1 MEYKYEPIF
10 GDQSLFDGA
19 PEDVDM
25 IGYSGG
31 FYKNSKD
38 GPMYCCGCTFTTD
51 EYRNKGFIAMRRVIK
66 EPVISGDIDDL
77 IKDEFSEWWEKEG
90 CIVRSGVGDRE
101 ITCAFA
107 AFRKLMPEIL
117 AARGLKKTPV
127 WTKADQLAGR
137 LPEVSCR
144 VDFCHKLNT
153 NWRTGEI
160 KYIDN
165 QVAVIKADGIDRPF
179 VYEFDRVE
187 FKPIETPAEK
197 AQRERNEWAE
207 KASQFIDDE
216 LDCVNIVGEHVMR
229 RFYNALKSGELPMPK
244 KDGE

>member
-1 MEYKYEPIF
+1 MKYEMIF
-10 GDQSLFDGA
+10 GDERLFAGVRDGIVA
-19 PEDVDM
+19 LRFVN
-25 IGYSGG
+25 GSGG
-31 FYKNSKD
+31 KLLHCKEGQID
-38 GPMYCCGCTFTTD
+38 GLVEADLINHP
-51 EYRNKGFIAMRRVIK
+51 IVAMRRIIK

-90 CIVRSGVGDRE
+90 CIVRSGGGDRE
-101 ITCAFA
+101 RTFAFA

-144 VDFCHKLNT
+144 VDLCHKLNT

-165 QVAVIKADGIDRPF
+165 QVTVIKADDIDRPF

-197 AQRERNEWAE
+197 AQRFESEWVESAFD
-207 KASQFIDDE
+207 A
-216 LDCVNIVGEHVMR
+216 VMIVGVHSTEDIQRIKNHLR
-229 RFYNALKSGELPMPK
+229 TIYRAQLSGELAAPK
-244 KDGE
+244 GGE